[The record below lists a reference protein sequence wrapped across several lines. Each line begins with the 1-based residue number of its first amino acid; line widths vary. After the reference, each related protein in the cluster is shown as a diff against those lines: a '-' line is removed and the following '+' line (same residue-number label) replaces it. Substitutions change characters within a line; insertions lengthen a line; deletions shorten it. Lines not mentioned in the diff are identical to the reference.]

1 MVCPHCGF
9 AARSAGRSDAW
20 IAHETLMG
28 RVSTLPRRRKALLAA
43 GVVVAAGS
51 LVAAVSLLVSGT
63 GGGEG
68 AEPVGHANA
77 LPDPVGGAPTRIGP
91 AGTESPDAPTPTGTE
106 SPDAPTPTGTASA
119 PARTENPPP
128 SDSKGGYRYE
138 AWAGPGCTTGGY
150 VEHGRFDNGDAGW
163 YTVDSGGFVGTSCDG
178 RFSAVPMSGSPTED
192 RGNTAVWSWHLGK
205 GFSECALTVFVPT
218 SVNARDVAGNPTF
231 YRVLSD
237 PDNGDSA
244 YTGFAVRQV
253 EHRGSAVDVKS
264 YPVKGDTFAV
274 ELIDRGRDWG
284 DADRVGAHHAA
295 AQMKASC
302 R

>member
-9 AARSAGRSDAW
+9 AARSAGGSNSW
-20 IAHETLMG
+20 IAQETLMG
-28 RVSTLPRRRKALLAA
+28 RVSTLPRRRKVLLAA

-51 LVAAVSLLVSGT
+51 LVTAASLLVSGA
-63 GGGEG
+63 GGGAG
-68 AEPVGHANA
+68 PEPVGHAGA

-91 AGTESPDAPTPTGTE
+91 AGTESPDPSPTDSTGT
-106 SPDAPTPTGTASA
+106 PAPTGTASS
-119 PARTENPPP
+119 PAGAQDPPP
-128 SDSKGGYRYE
+128 AKGGYRYA
-138 AWAGPGCTTGGY
+138 AWAGPGCTTGDY
-150 VEHGRFDNGDAGW
+150 VEHGRFENGDAGW
-163 YTVDSGGFVGTSCDG
+163 YTVESGGFVSGSCDG
-178 RFSAVPMSGSPTED
+178 RFTAVPMSGSPTED
-192 RGNTAVWSWHLGK
+192 RGGTAVWSWYLGK

-218 SVNARDVAGNPTF
+218 SVRERDVAGDPTV

-237 PDNGDSA
+237 PNNGDSA

-253 EHRGSAVDVKS
+253 GHRGSAVDVKS

-284 DADRVGAHHAA
+284 DEELVGAHHAA
-295 AQMKASC
+295 AQLKASC